1 MNGQKITLSSISGLP
16 QATLSLPYPSS
27 SPVRSEHWVLRTVDP
42 RHTMP
47 GMKLLLAALRVGS
60 LRGVV
65 LFNR

>member
-16 QATLSLPYPSS
+16 QATPSLPCLSS
-27 SPVRSEHWVLRTVDP
+27 SPVRNEHWALRPVDP

-47 GMKLLLAALRVGS
+47 GMKLLLAALRVGP

-65 LFNR
+65 LLNR